1 MPGQT
6 TPIITPTALPAVARR
21 DIPAAIAGAVGA
33 AMAVGY
39 MTSYII
45 WHYTPDSATIGFHF
59 ASLLKSGADLMNFG
73 WEGYAH
79 EYTQAL
85 RSVGF
90 SIVWKLTATYT
101 TAVAAGV
108 FTYTALAKETD
119 PIRHY
124 RGRKLVDWTVLDS
137 ESKKEASKTDYEVCK
152 IGDISVNRERIA
164 RSGALIGSTG
174 GGKTVGLL
182 SILYDLDKNGYSML
196 IVDGPKGDF
205 GSMDGFFLDALRIAP
220 WNKGAIWDIAA
231 DCPTRAAAVELAKR
245 LIPEGSDPFWSNCA
259 RFAFVVAAVYLIE
272 TQGKKWGWGELYEA
286 CSASIETMKERADL
300 YYPPA
305 AAVFVDAESKT
316 TQSVMINFTAFMSD
330 VFEMSLAWGNA
341 PSDWIRFS
349 FIDWI
354 MERGESGKQ
363 RHVIIQTSG
372 EWESTGRAFCA
383 SVIGL
388 LSKIVVSP
396 SLRESKTRK
405 KVTVIDELG
414 VMGKLEIDKT
424 VEAGRS
430 KGCSLI
436 LATQSPHQLKE
447 IYGENQLNSLFAM
460 LGFRVFARI
469 MGDDDQNWVAKQ
481 IGRREIDTPTN
492 SVSTSGGG
500 YTVTNSYQRGEE
512 WVIHPSS
519 LQKLGPKKEL
529 GGVNVVVDGWDDV
542 AITLIK
548 FPKFKAVR
556 EPFILNPFWNVSI
569 NTKPAEIEVNNI
581 HKPEF
586 EVNNIQKPAEIVEI
600 TQEITQN
607 YIINEVETKQK
618 TAEIEENDALDAATD
633 GMREHTI
640 DSAASELIGG
650 DVHGVG
656 ALLNALE
663 EIESSQNNGETAEI
677 TPTDTTI
684 TVKKTRF
691 VSRKKMKQQQKDEEK
706 A

>member
-1 MPGQT
+1 MSNQA

-21 DIPAAIAGAVGA
+21 DIPAAVAGAVGA
-33 AMAVGY
+33 TLAVGY
-39 MTSYII
+39 MTSHII

-90 SIVWKLTATYT
+90 SITLKLTATY
-101 TAVAAGV
+101 ASAAAAGV

-124 RGRKLVDWTVLDS
+124 RGRRLVDWTVLDA
-137 ESKKEASKTDYEVCK
+137 ESKKEATKTDYEVCK
-152 IGDISVNRERIA
+152 IGEISVNRERVA
-164 RSGALIGSTG
+164 RSIFFVGSTG
-174 GGKTVGLL
+174 GGKTINIV
-182 SILYDLDKNGYSML
+182 STTNDLDKSGYSML

-205 GSMDGFFLDALRIAP
+205 ARSDGFFLDALRIAP
-220 WNKGAIWDIAA
+220 WHVGAVWDIAA

-272 TQGKKWGWGELYEA
+272 TRGKNWGWGELYEA
-286 CSASIETMKERADL
+286 CAASIEVMKERADL

-305 AAVFVDAESKT
+305 SAVFVDAESKT

-330 VFEMSLAWGNA
+330 VFEISLAWGNA
-341 PSDWIRFS
+341 PADWTRFS

-354 MERGESGKQ
+354 QDRGESGKQ

-383 SVIGL
+383 SVVGL

-396 SLRESKTRK
+396 SLQESKTRK
-405 KVTVIDELG
+405 KVTVIDELAQLG
-414 VMGKLEIDKT
+414 RLEGIEKYL
-424 VEAGRS
+424 EAGRS

-436 LATQSPHQLKE
+436 LATQSPSQLRE
-447 IYGENQLNSLFAM
+447 IYGQDQLNSWFAM
-460 LGFRVFARI
+460 LGARVFARI
-469 MGDDDQNWVAKQ
+469 LGSDDQEWVAKQ
-481 IGRREIDTPTN
+481 IGKREIDTPTN
-492 SVSTSGGG
+492 SVSMSGGG

-512 WVIHPSS
+512 WVVHPSN

-529 GGVNVVVDGWDDV
+529 GGVRVIVDGWDDV
-542 AITLIK
+542 AITLVK

-556 EPFILNPFWNVSI
+556 APFVLNPMWNVSI
-569 NTKPAEIEVNNI
+569 NTKNGVNNI
-581 HKPEF
+581 QKPEF
-586 EVNNIQKPAEIVEI
+586 EVNNIQKLAEIEEI
-600 TQEITQN
+600 TEEITQN
-607 YIINEVETKQK
+607 YIINEVETEQK
-618 TAEIEENDALDAATD
+618 TAEIEESDALEAATD
-633 GMREHTI
+633 GMREHAI
-640 DSAASELIGG
+640 DSAASELLGG
-650 DVHGVG
+650 DIHGVG

-663 EIESSQNNGETAEI
+663 EIEGSQNNGETAEI

-684 TVKKTRF
+684 TQKKTRF
-691 VSRKKMKQQQKDEEK
+691 VSRKKMKQQQNDEEK